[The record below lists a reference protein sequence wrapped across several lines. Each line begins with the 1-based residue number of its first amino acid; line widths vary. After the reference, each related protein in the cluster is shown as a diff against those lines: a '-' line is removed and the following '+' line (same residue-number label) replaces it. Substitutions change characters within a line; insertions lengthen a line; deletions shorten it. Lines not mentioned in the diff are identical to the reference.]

1 MANREVAA
9 LSAIGLATSNMNQS
23 LLAVLKGLSAGEE
36 AERLFDQAD
45 SFSSATLV
53 NLEEYR
59 DLTREDRSL
68 DLFADLLTKRNSYI
82 DLRHKIENL
91 AKNGQVA
98 EAAELSNQTLFRYFE
113 EYKAV
118 ADQLLAINVEQ
129 TTRLS
134 RDAERTAFWAQILVA
149 GSSVLLLGMGFV
161 LGFFK

>member
-1 MANREVAA
+1 
-9 LSAIGLATSNMNQS
+9 
-23 LLAVLKGLSAGEE
+23 
-36 AERLFDQAD
+36 
-45 SFSSATLV
+45 
-53 NLEEYR
+53 
-59 DLTREDRSL
+59 L

-82 DLRHKIENL
+82 DLRCKIQSL

-98 EAAELSNQTLFRYFE
+98 EATELSNQSLFRSFE

-134 RDAERTAFWAQILVA
+134 RDAEGTAFWAQILVA
-149 GSSVLLLGMGFV
+149 VSSVLLLGMGFV